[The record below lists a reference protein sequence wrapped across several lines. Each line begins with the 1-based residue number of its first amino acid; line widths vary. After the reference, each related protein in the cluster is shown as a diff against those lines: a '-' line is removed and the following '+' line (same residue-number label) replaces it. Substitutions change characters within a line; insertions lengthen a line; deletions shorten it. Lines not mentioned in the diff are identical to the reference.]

1 MNIDSVMLDKLKAEQ
16 ASYALEALRNPG
28 GRLEFDFGYRVGVV
42 TGLERA
48 ITVLLNLLDEER
60 NGNPDL

>member
-1 MNIDSVMLDKLKAEQ
+1 MNIDSMMLDRLKAEQ
-16 ASYALEALRNPG
+16 AAYAVEALRNPG